1 MVRIT
6 ILLIADY
13 CAVGKDGRIDTRRIV
28 VVNTAP
34 GSLNPRQ
41 RGGGGGGGGSSSG
54 SCRAGGIRLPAGEVD
69 GGLEAM
75 RLERLVR
82 HARGTR
88 GQIELT
94 SRQRAGIL
102 SCPPQRVE
110 SGGFK
115 RRGDAPQLV
124 FCSLFFLFFS
134 FFPFVC
140 ECCLN
145 SLD

>member
-41 RGGGGGGGGSSSG
+41 RGGGGGSSSSSS
-54 SCRAGGIRLPAGEVD
+54 SCRGGGIRLPAGEVD

-124 FCSLFFLFFS
+124 FCSLFFLFS
-134 FFPFVC
+134 FFVC
-140 ECCLN
+140 V
-145 SLD
+145 SAA